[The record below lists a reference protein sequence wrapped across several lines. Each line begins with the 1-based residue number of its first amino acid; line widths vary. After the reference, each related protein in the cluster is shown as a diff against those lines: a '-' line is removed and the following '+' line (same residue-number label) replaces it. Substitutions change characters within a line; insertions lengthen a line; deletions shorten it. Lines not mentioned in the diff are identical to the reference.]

1 MAEQEKWR
9 WQEPGTTWKGVGLYH
24 VTLTIPD
31 RRPLLGRLEVPDGNP
46 DKAVVRRMALG
57 NALVDSLLGIPHYHP
72 EVQVLHF
79 CLMPDHLHAVLY
91 VRRTMP
97 TGIRGVVRGFWQ
109 GAKKLGR
116 AWTASSAAFAPNY
129 IRGNYQEGQ
138 RCNQGQPGNYQE
150 GQRCNQG
157 QPGNYQEG
165 QRCNQ
170 GKPGNYQGGQ
180 RCNQGKP
187 GNYQGGQRCN
197 QGQPG
202 NYQGELGSS
211 QEGLGSG
218 LKGQRCS
225 QEGLRGN
232 SLREET
238 TQLETSAASLR
249 ERVGEESYCQLSPV
263 FTEMPFIRPMGHNTQ
278 LPNTIRY
285 IDMNPQR
292 LATKRQKPG
301 FFCVQRNIVI
311 GGRSY
316 DGVGNTM
323 LLMAEKMAVVHVRST
338 LVKAAERGD
347 AEALRNY
354 KNSCVLAARKGAVMV
369 SPFIS
374 PHEKQVMQVLLDEQW
389 PFICLTDN
397 GFRDYYKPSDA
408 LFDAC
413 AAGRVLILS
422 PWQYDAAKRHIS
434 RADCVALN
442 NMAEEIAQCY
452 LAV

>member
-1 MAEQEKWR
+1 MAEQEKWK

-31 RRPLLGRLEVPDGNP
+31 RRPLLGSLEVPDNNP
-46 DKAVVRRMALG
+46 DKAVVRRTALG

-116 AWTASSAAFAPNY
+116 AWTAASAAAAPNY

-138 RCNQGQPGNYQE
+138 RYNQGQPGNNQG
-150 GQRCNQG
+150 GQR
-157 QPGNYQEG
+157 Y
-165 QRCNQ
+165 NQ

-180 RCNQGKP
+180 RCNQGE
-187 GNYQGGQRCN
+187 
-197 QGQPG
+197 PG

-211 QEGLGSG
+211 QEGQGSG

-225 QEGLRGN
+225 LEGLRGN

-323 LLMAEKMAVVHVRST
+323 LLMAEKMAVVHVRSA

-442 NMAEEIAQCY
+442 NMAEEIAQWY

>member
-1 MAEQEKWR
+1 MAEQEKWK

-31 RRPLLGRLEVPDGNP
+31 RRPLLGSLEVPDDNP
-46 DKAVVRRMALG
+46 DKAVVRRSALG

-116 AWTASSAAFAPNY
+116 AWSVAASSSAAAPNY

-138 RCNQGQPGNYQE
+138 RY
-150 GQRCNQG
+150 
-157 QPGNYQEG
+157 
-165 QRCNQ
+165 NQ
-170 GKPGNYQGGQ
+170 GK
-180 RCNQGKP
+180 
-187 GNYQGGQRCN
+187 
-197 QGQPG
+197 PG

-211 QEGLGSG
+211 QEGQGSG
-218 LKGQRCS
+218 LKEQRCG

-238 TQLETSAASLR
+238 VRLETSAASLR
-249 ERVGEESYCQLSPV
+249 ERVGEESYCRLSPV

-323 LLMAEKMAVVHVRST
+323 LLMAEKMVVVHVRSA

-408 LFDAC
+408 FFDAC

-422 PWQYDAAKRHIS
+422 PWQYDAGKRHIS

-442 NMAEEIAQCY
+442 NMAEEIVQCY
-452 LAV
+452 LTH

>member
-1 MAEQEKWR
+1 MAEQEKWK

-31 RRPLLGRLEVPDGNP
+31 RRPLLGRLEVPDNNP
-46 DKAVVRRMALG
+46 DKAVVRRTALG

-116 AWTASSAAFAPNY
+116 AWSASSSAAAPNY

-138 RCNQGQPGNYQE
+138 RY
-150 GQRCNQG
+150 
-157 QPGNYQEG
+157 YQEG

-170 GKPGNYQGGQ
+170 GKPGNYQG
-180 RCNQGKP
+180 
-187 GNYQGGQRCN
+187 
-197 QGQPG
+197 
-202 NYQGELGSS
+202 ELGDG
-211 QEGLGSG
+211 QEGLG
-218 LKGQRCS
+218 
-225 QEGLRGN
+225 GN

-238 TQLETSAASLR
+238 TRLETSAASLR

-323 LLMAEKMAVVHVRST
+323 LLMAEKMAVVHVRSA

-442 NMAEEIAQCY
+442 NMAEEIVQCY
-452 LAV
+452 LTV

>member
-1 MAEQEKWR
+1 MAEQEKWK

-31 RRPLLGRLEVPDGNP
+31 RRPLLGRLEMPYGNP
-46 DKAVVRRMALG
+46 DKAVVRRTALG

-116 AWTASSAAFAPNY
+116 AWTAASSAYAPNY

-138 RCNQGQPGNYQE
+138 RCNK
-150 GQRCNQG
+150 
-157 QPGNYQEG
+157 
-165 QRCNQ
+165 

-187 GNYQGGQRCN
+187 GSSQEG
-197 QGQPG
+197 P
-202 NYQGELGSS
+202 GSS
-211 QEGLGSG
+211 QEGQGSG
-218 LKGQRCS
+218 LKEQRCS

-232 SLREET
+232 SLQEET
-238 TQLETSAASLR
+238 MRLETSAASLR
-249 ERVGEESYCQLSPV
+249 ERLGEESYCQLSPV

-323 LLMAEKMAVVHVRST
+323 LLMAEKMAVVHVRSA

-422 PWQYDAAKRHIS
+422 PWQYDAGKRHIS
-434 RADCVALN
+434 RADCQALN
-442 NMAEEIAQCY
+442 NMAEEIVQCY
-452 LAV
+452 LTV

>member
-1 MAEQEKWR
+1 MAEQEKWK
-9 WQEPGTTWKGVGLYH
+9 WQEPVTTWKGVGLYH

-31 RRPLLGRLEVPDGNP
+31 RRPLLGSLEVPDDNP
-46 DKAVVRRMALG
+46 DKAVVRRTALG

-116 AWTASSAAFAPNY
+116 AWTAASAAAAPNY
-129 IRGNYQEGQ
+129 IRGNYQE
-138 RCNQGQPGNYQE
+138 
-150 GQRCNQG
+150 
-157 QPGNYQEG
+157 
-165 QRCNQ
+165 
-170 GKPGNYQGGQ
+170 
-180 RCNQGKP
+180 
-187 GNYQGGQRCN
+187 GQRCN

-218 LKGQRCS
+218 LKEQRCS

-323 LLMAEKMAVVHVRST
+323 LLMAEKMAVVHVRSA

>member
-1 MAEQEKWR
+1 
-9 WQEPGTTWKGVGLYH
+9 
-24 VTLTIPD
+24 
-31 RRPLLGRLEVPDGNP
+31 
-46 DKAVVRRMALG
+46 
-57 NALVDSLLGIPHYHP
+57 
-72 EVQVLHF
+72 
-79 CLMPDHLHAVLY
+79 
-91 VRRTMP
+91 
-97 TGIRGVVRGFWQ
+97 
-109 GAKKLGR
+109 
-116 AWTASSAAFAPNY
+116 
-129 IRGNYQEGQ
+129 
-138 RCNQGQPGNYQE
+138 
-150 GQRCNQG
+150 
-157 QPGNYQEG
+157 
-165 QRCNQ
+165 
-170 GKPGNYQGGQ
+170 
-180 RCNQGKP
+180 
-187 GNYQGGQRCN
+187 
-197 QGQPG
+197 
-202 NYQGELGSS
+202 
-211 QEGLGSG
+211 
-218 LKGQRCS
+218 
-225 QEGLRGN
+225 
-232 SLREET
+232 
-238 TQLETSAASLR
+238 
-249 ERVGEESYCQLSPV
+249 
-263 FTEMPFIRPMGHNTQ
+263 MPFIRPMGHNTQ

-323 LLMAEKMAVVHVRST
+323 LLMAEKMAVVHVRSA

>member
-1 MAEQEKWR
+1 MAEQEKWK

-24 VTLTIPD
+24 ITLTIPD
-31 RRPLLGRLEVPDGNP
+31 RRPLLGRLEVPDDNL
-46 DKAVVRRMALG
+46 DKAVVRRSALG

-91 VRRTMP
+91 VRRTMT

-116 AWTASSAAFAPNY
+116 AWSAASSSFVPNY
-129 IRGNYQEGQ
+129 IRGKYQEGQ
-138 RCNQGQPGNYQE
+138 GY
-150 GQRCNQG
+150 
-157 QPGNYQEG
+157 
-165 QRCNQ
+165 
-170 GKPGNYQGGQ
+170 
-180 RCNQGKP
+180 
-187 GNYQGGQRCN
+187 
-197 QGQPG
+197 
-202 NYQGELGSS
+202 S
-211 QEGLGSG
+211 QEKTG
-218 LKGQRCS
+218 KG
-225 QEGLRGN
+225 QEGLRGK

-238 TQLETSAASLR
+238 VRLETSAASLR
-249 ERVGEESYCQLSPV
+249 EQLGGESYCQLPPV

-323 LLMAEKMAVVHVRST
+323 LLMAEKMAVVHVRSA

-347 AEALRNY
+347 VEPLRNY

-422 PWQYDAAKRHIS
+422 PWQYDAGKRHIS
-434 RADCVALN
+434 RADCQALN
-442 NMAEEIAQCY
+442 NMAEEIAQY
-452 LAV
+452 HLTL

>member
-1 MAEQEKWR
+1 MAEQEKWK

-46 DKAVVRRMALG
+46 DKAVVRRTALG
-57 NALVDSLLGIPHYHP
+57 NALVDSLLDIPHYHP

-116 AWTASSAAFAPNY
+116 AWTAASSASAPNY

-138 RCNQGQPGNYQE
+138 RY
-150 GQRCNQG
+150 
-157 QPGNYQEG
+157 
-165 QRCNQ
+165 NQ
-170 GKPGNYQGGQ
+170 GKPENYQGGQ
-180 RCNQGKP
+180 RYNQGKP
-187 GNYQGGQRCN
+187 GSYQEGQSYS
-197 QGQPG
+197 QE
-202 NYQGELGSS
+202 ELGSS
-211 QEGLGSG
+211 QEGQGSG
-218 LKGQRCS
+218 LKEQRCS

-238 TQLETSAASLR
+238 TRLETSAASLR
-249 ERVGEESYCQLSPV
+249 ERLGEESYCQLSPV

-323 LLMAEKMAVVHVRST
+323 LLMAEKMAVVHVRSA

-422 PWQYDAAKRHIS
+422 PWQYDANKRHIS
-434 RADCVALN
+434 RADCQALN

-452 LAV
+452 LTV

>member
-1 MAEQEKWR
+1 MAEQEKWK

-31 RRPLLGRLEVPDGNP
+31 RRPLLGSLEVPDDNP
-46 DKAVVRRMALG
+46 DKAVVRRTALG
-57 NALVDSLLGIPHYHP
+57 NALVDSLLDIPHYHP

-116 AWTASSAAFAPNY
+116 AWTAASSASAPNY
-129 IRGNYQEGQ
+129 IRGNYQGGQ
-138 RCNQGQPGNYQE
+138 RY
-150 GQRCNQG
+150 
-157 QPGNYQEG
+157 
-165 QRCNQ
+165 NQ

-180 RCNQGKP
+180 S
-187 GNYQGGQRCN
+187 Y
-197 QGQPG
+197 
-202 NYQGELGSS
+202 YQGELGSS
-211 QEGLGSG
+211 QEGQGSG
-218 LKGQRCS
+218 LKEQRCS

-232 SLREET
+232 SLQEET
-238 TQLETSAASLR
+238 VRLETSAASLR

-323 LLMAEKMAVVHVRST
+323 LLMAEKMAVVHVRSA

-389 PFICLTDN
+389 PFICLIDN

-422 PWQYDAAKRHIS
+422 PWQYDANKRHIS

-452 LAV
+452 LTV

>member
-1 MAEQEKWR
+1 MAEQEKWK

-31 RRPLLGRLEVPDGNP
+31 RRPLLGRLEVPGNNP
-46 DKAVVRRMALG
+46 DKAVVRRSALG
-57 NALVDSLLGIPHYHP
+57 NTLVDSLLDIPHYHP

-91 VRRTMP
+91 VRRTMT

-116 AWTASSAAFAPNY
+116 AWSAASSSFVPNY
-129 IRGNYQEGQ
+129 IRGKYQEGQ
-138 RCNQGQPGNYQE
+138 GYSQE
-150 GQRCNQG
+150 
-157 QPGNYQEG
+157 
-165 QRCNQ
+165 
-170 GKPGNYQGGQ
+170 KPGNG
-180 RCNQGKP
+180 
-187 GNYQGGQRCN
+187 
-197 QGQPG
+197 
-202 NYQGELGSS
+202 
-211 QEGLGSG
+211 QEGLG
-218 LKGQRCS
+218 
-225 QEGLRGN
+225 GN

-238 TQLETSAASLR
+238 VRLETSAASLR
-249 ERVGEESYCQLSPV
+249 ERLGGESYCQLPPV

-301 FFCVQRNIVI
+301 LFCVQRNIVI
-311 GGRSY
+311 GARSY

-323 LLMAEKMAVVHVRST
+323 LLMAEKMAVVHVRSA

-347 AEALRNY
+347 VEPLRNY
-354 KNSCVLAARKGAVMV
+354 KNSCVLAARKGVVMV

-397 GFRDYYKPSDA
+397 GFRDYYKPSDT

-422 PWQYDAAKRHIS
+422 PWQYDAGKRHIS

-442 NMAEEIAQCY
+442 NMAEEIVQCY
-452 LAV
+452 LAH

>member
-1 MAEQEKWR
+1 MAEQEKWK

-31 RRPLLGRLEVPDGNP
+31 RRPLLGRLEVPGDNP
-46 DKAVVRRMALG
+46 DKAVVRRSALG
-57 NALVDSLLGIPHYHP
+57 NALVDSLLDIPHYHP

-116 AWTASSAAFAPNY
+116 AWSASSSASAPNY

-138 RCNQGQPGNYQE
+138 RY
-150 GQRCNQG
+150 
-157 QPGNYQEG
+157 
-165 QRCNQ
+165 NQ

-187 GNYQGGQRCN
+187 GNYQE
-197 QGQPG
+197 
-202 NYQGELGSS
+202 ELGSS
-211 QEGLGSG
+211 QEGQGSG
-218 LKGQRCS
+218 LKEQRCS

-232 SLREET
+232 SLQEET
-238 TQLETSAASLR
+238 TRLETSAASLR
-249 ERVGEESYCQLSPV
+249 ERVGEESYCQQSPV

-323 LLMAEKMAVVHVRST
+323 LLMAEKMAVVHVRSA

-422 PWQYDAAKRHIS
+422 PWQYDANKRHIS

-442 NMAEEIAQCY
+442 NMAEEIVRCY
-452 LAV
+452 LTV

>member
-1 MAEQEKWR
+1 MAEQEKWK

-31 RRPLLGRLEVPDGNP
+31 RRHLLGRLEVPDGNP
-46 DKAVVRRMALG
+46 DKAVVRRTALG

-116 AWTASSAAFAPNY
+116 AWTAASFYAPNY

-138 RCNQGQPGNYQE
+138 RYNQW
-150 GQRCNQG
+150 
-157 QPGNYQEG
+157 
-165 QRCNQ
+165 
-170 GKPGNYQGGQ
+170 K
-180 RCNQGKP
+180 
-187 GNYQGGQRCN
+187 
-197 QGQPG
+197 PG

-211 QEGLGSG
+211 QEGQGSG
-218 LKGQRCS
+218 LKEQRCS

-238 TQLETSAASLR
+238 TRLETSAASLR
-249 ERVGEESYCQLSPV
+249 ERVGEESYCLLSPV

-323 LLMAEKMAVVHVRST
+323 LLMAEKMAVVHVRSA

-422 PWQYDAAKRHIS
+422 PWQYDANKRHIS
-434 RADCVALN
+434 RADCQALN
-442 NMAEEIAQCY
+442 NMAEEIAQCH
-452 LAV
+452 LTL

>member
-1 MAEQEKWR
+1 MAEQEKWK

-24 VTLTIPD
+24 ITLTIPD
-31 RRPLLGRLEVPDGNP
+31 RRPLLGRLEVPADNL
-46 DKAVVRRMALG
+46 DKAVVRRSALG

-116 AWTASSAAFAPNY
+116 AWSAASSASAPNY
-129 IRGNYQEGQ
+129 IRGNYQGGQ
-138 RCNQGQPGNYQE
+138 RY
-150 GQRCNQG
+150 
-157 QPGNYQEG
+157 
-165 QRCNQ
+165 NQ
-170 GKPGNYQGGQ
+170 GK
-180 RCNQGKP
+180 
-187 GNYQGGQRCN
+187 
-197 QGQPG
+197 PG

-211 QEGLGSG
+211 QEGQGSG
-218 LKGQRCS
+218 LKEQRCS

-232 SLREET
+232 SLQEET
-238 TQLETSAASLR
+238 TRLETSAASLR
-249 ERVGEESYCQLSPV
+249 ERLGGESYCQLPPV

-311 GGRSY
+311 GARSY

-323 LLMAEKMAVVHVRST
+323 LLMAEKMAVVHVRSA

-347 AEALRNY
+347 VEPLRNY

-389 PFICLTDN
+389 PFICITDN

-422 PWQYDAAKRHIS
+422 PWQYDAGKRHIS
-434 RADCVALN
+434 RADCQALN
-442 NMAEEIAQCY
+442 NMAEEIVQCY
-452 LAV
+452 LAH